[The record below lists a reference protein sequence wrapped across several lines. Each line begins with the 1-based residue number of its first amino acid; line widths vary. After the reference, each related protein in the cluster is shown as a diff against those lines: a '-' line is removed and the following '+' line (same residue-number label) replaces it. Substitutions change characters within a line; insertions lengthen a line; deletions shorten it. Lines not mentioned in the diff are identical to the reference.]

1 MTDKPKVL
9 EFKREGWRDAI
20 KTLRTIADQMESGEV
35 PRCDVG
41 ILVTMGPDGE
51 IDTYGM
57 GGKGED
63 LALLG
68 LLRCAEQVIIESTL
82 YPE

>member
-1 MTDKPKVL
+1 MNQGPKVV
-9 EFKREGWRDAI
+9 EFKREGWRDAV
-20 KTLRTIADQMESGEV
+20 KTLRNIADQMEAGDLSPCEVGVLVMMGE
-35 PRCDVG
+35 
-41 ILVTMGPDGE
+41 DGG
-51 IDTYGM
+51 IDTFGM

-68 LLRCAEQVIIESTL
+68 LLRCAEQVIIENNI

>member
-1 MTDKPKVL
+1 MSEKPKVV
-9 EFKREGWRDAI
+9 EFKREGWRDTV
-20 KTLRTIADQMESGEV
+20 KTLRSIADRIESGELA
-35 PRCDVG
+35 RCDVG
-41 ILVTMGPDGE
+41 VFVMMGEDNA
-51 IDTYGM
+51 IDTFGM
-57 GGKGED
+57 GSKGED